1 MVYRLRRVVLAE
13 TRLLSFGANG
23 TGARVP
29 VRQSFFLH
37 PGTIGKRYLRRPDLA
52 LEK

>member
-1 MVYRLRRVVLAE
+1 MVYRLRRVVLAG

-29 VRQSFFLH
+29 VRQNFLLH
-37 PGTIGKRYLRRPDLA
+37 PGTIGKRYLRRPDLT